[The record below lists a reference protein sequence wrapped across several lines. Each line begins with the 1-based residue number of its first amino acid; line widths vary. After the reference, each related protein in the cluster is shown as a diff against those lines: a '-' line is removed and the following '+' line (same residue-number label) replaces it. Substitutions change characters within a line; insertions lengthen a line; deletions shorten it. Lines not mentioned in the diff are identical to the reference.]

1 MGMFCHYNC
10 MEKILLGLVMFF
22 IMNVYHTFEV
32 RKRTITS
39 LDIIKVEQSMKLMH
53 FGKYLTSSL
62 KTFLPIFVETLRLYG
77 GLNYISFALLFLEL
91 FVTVGI
97 SFRD

>member
-1 MGMFCHYNC
+1 
-10 MEKILLGLVMFF
+10 MFF

-39 LDIIKVEQSMKLMH
+39 LDIIKVEQSMKLIH
-53 FGKYLTSSL
+53 FGKYLPSSL

>member
-1 MGMFCHYNC
+1 

-39 LDIIKVEQSMKLMH
+39 LDIIKVEQSMKLIH
-53 FGKYLTSSL
+53 FGKYLPSSL